1 MARLGALWG
10 LGGVAVLLIYAIAR
24 LMEIGL
30 DSFAFDYRW
39 YHWLVLIVNV
49 AFMAY
54 SEGYKGFQKAYSPR
68 LAARLRYI
76 RDYPTLSRSA
86 LAPLFGMGYFHATRR
101 RLISTYAMTAAI
113 IVFIYIAHQLAQ
125 PWRGILDIGVVVGLS
140 WGLISI
146 LIYSWQALTWSDF
159 PYSPEVP

>member
-1 MARLGALWG
+1 M
-10 LGGVAVLLIYAIAR
+10 LLYAIAR
-24 LMEIGL
+24 LTGIGL

-39 YHWLVLIVNV
+39 YHWLLLFLNV

-68 LAARLRYI
+68 LAARIKYM
-76 RDYPTLSRSA
+76 RDYPRLSHFL
-86 LAPLFGMGYFHATRR
+86 LAPLFSMGYFHTTRR
-101 RLISTYAMTAAI
+101 RLVTTYAMTAAI
-113 IVFIYIAHQLAQ
+113 IVFIYVAHQLPQ

-146 LIYSWQALTWSDF
+146 LIYSWQALTWNEF

>member
-1 MARLGALWG
+1 MGRLGVLWG
-10 LGGVAVLLIYAIAR
+10 LGGISIFLLYAIAR
-24 LMEIGL
+24 LTGIGL

-39 YHWLVLIVNV
+39 YHWLLLLSNI

-68 LAARLRYI
+68 LAARLKYL
-76 RDYPTLSRSA
+76 RDYPRLSHTL
-86 LAPLFGMGYFHATRR
+86 LAPLFGMGYFHTTRR
-101 RLISTYAMTAAI
+101 RLVTTYAMTVAI
-113 IVFIYIAHQLAQ
+113 IVFIYIAHQLPQ
-125 PWRGILDIGVVVGLS
+125 PWRGILDFGVVVGLS